1 MANQNSDII
10 YLYLKDVNQE
20 IQNTVD
26 KTVTLSGRQYIF
38 IKIKWKHRYE
48 WTIFIETLKD

>member
-26 KTVTLSGRQYIF
+26 KTVTFSGRQYIF